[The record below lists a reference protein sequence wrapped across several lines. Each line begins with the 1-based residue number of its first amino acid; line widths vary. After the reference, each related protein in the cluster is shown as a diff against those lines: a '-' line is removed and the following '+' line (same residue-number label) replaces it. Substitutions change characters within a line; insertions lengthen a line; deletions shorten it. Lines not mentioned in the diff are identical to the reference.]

1 MERSI
6 VLIKPDGMKKKVVG
20 DVINRMEKAGLR
32 VVGLKML
39 KLSDALLD
47 VWYAHHKEKPY
58 FKGIKSYMMSTPVV
72 AMVWEGENAI
82 KIIRD
87 LAGPTDSTKAVKG
100 TIRGDLG
107 KDIQENVIHAS
118 DSKES
123 AEKELSLMFQ
133 PEEIHE
139 IKA

>member
-1 MERSI
+1 MERSV
-6 VLIKPDGMKKKVVG
+6 VLIKPDGMKKRVIG
-20 DVINRMEKAGLR
+20 EVINRMEKAGLK
-32 VVGLKML
+32 VVGLKMI

-47 VWYAHHKEKPY
+47 VWYAHHKQKPY
-58 FKGIKSYMMSTPVV
+58 FAGIKSYMMSTPVV
-72 AMVWEGENAI
+72 AMVWEGDNAI

-87 LAGPTDSTKAVKG
+87 LAGPTDSTKAAKG

-107 KDIQENVIHAS
+107 KDVQENVIHAS
-118 DSKES
+118 DSKET

-139 IKA
+139 V

>member
-1 MERSI
+1 MERSV
-6 VLIKPDGMKKKVVG
+6 VLIKPDGMKKRVIG
-20 DVINRMEKAGLR
+20 EVINRMEKSGLK
-32 VVGLKML
+32 VVGLKMI

-47 VWYAHHKEKPY
+47 VWYAHHKQKPY
-58 FKGIKSYMMSTPVV
+58 FAGIKSYMMSTPVV
-72 AMVWEGENAI
+72 AMIWEGDNAV

-87 LAGPTDSTKAVKG
+87 LAGPTDSTKAAKG

-123 AEKELSLMFQ
+123 AEKEVSLMFQ
-133 PEEIHE
+133 PDEIHE
-139 IKA
+139 L

>member
-6 VLIKPDGMKKKVVG
+6 VIIKPDGMKKRVVG
-20 DVINRMEKAGLR
+20 EVVNRMEKAGLK

-47 VWYAHHKEKPY
+47 IWYAHHKEKPY
-58 FKGIKSYMMSTPVV
+58 FKGIKTYMMSTPVV
-72 AMVWEGENAI
+72 AMVWEGDNAI

-87 LAGPTDSTKAVKG
+87 LAGPTDSTKAPKG

-139 IKA
+139 I

>member
-1 MERSI
+1 MERSV
-6 VLIKPDGMKKKVVG
+6 VLIKPDGMKKR
-20 DVINRMEKAGLR
+20 VIGEVTNRMEKAGLR
-32 VVGLKML
+32 VIGLKML

-58 FKGIKSYMMSTPVV
+58 FAGIKAYMMSTPVV
-72 AMVWEGENAI
+72 AFVWEGENAI
-82 KIIRD
+82 KKIRD
-87 LAGPTDSTKAVKG
+87 LAGPTDSTKAPKG

-123 AEKELSLMFQ
+123 ADKEVSLMFQ

-139 IKA
+139 L

>member
-1 MERSI
+1 MEKSI
-6 VLIKPDGMKKKVVG
+6 VLIKPDGMKKKVIG
-20 DVINRMEKAGLR
+20 DVVNRMEKAGLR
-32 VVGLKML
+32 VIGLKML
-39 KLSDALLD
+39 RLSDALLD
-47 VWYAHHKEKPY
+47 IWYAHHKEKPY

-87 LAGPTDSTKAVKG
+87 LAGPTDSTKAPKG

-133 PEEIHE
+133 PDEIHE
-139 IKA
+139 TK

>member
-1 MERSI
+1 MERSV
-6 VLIKPDGMKKKVVG
+6 VLIKPDGMKKKVIG
-20 DVINRMEKAGLR
+20 EVINRMEKAGLK
-32 VVGLKML
+32 VVGLKMI

-47 VWYAHHKEKPY
+47 IWYAHHKQKPY
-58 FKGIKSYMMSTPVV
+58 FAGIKSYMMSTPVV
-72 AMVWEGENAI
+72 AMVWEGDNAI

-87 LAGPTDSTKAVKG
+87 LAGPTDSTKAAKG

-107 KDIQENVIHAS
+107 KDVQENVIHAS
-118 DSKES
+118 DSKET

-139 IKA
+139 I

>member
-6 VLIKPDGMKKKVVG
+6 VLIKPDGMKKKVIG

-47 VWYAHHKEKPY
+47 VWYVHHKEKPY

-72 AMVWEGENAI
+72 AMVWEGDNAI

-123 AEKELSLMFQ
+123 AEKELSLMFR
-133 PEEIHE
+133 PEELHE
-139 IKA
+139 IKL

>member
-6 VLIKPDGMKKKVVG
+6 VLIKPDGMKKKVIG
-20 DVINRMEKAGLR
+20 DVINRMEKAGLQ

-47 VWYAHHKEKPY
+47 VWYSHHKEKSY
-58 FKGIKSYMMSTPVV
+58 FAQIKSYMMSTPVI
-72 AMVWEGENAI
+72 AMVWEGDNVI

-123 AEKELSLMFQ
+123 AKKELSLMFQ

-139 IKA
+139 IKL